1 MPTEP
6 HPHRPRARRP
16 EGPAAEKARRE
27 RAALAELGA
36 LLDELTALGP
46 GEARF
51 RRRPPVV
58 VRRPGAEAPDG
69 LPDLGATA

>member
-6 HPHRPRARRP
+6 HPHRARARHP
-16 EGPAAEKARRE
+16 EGPSAEKVRRE
-27 RAALAELGA
+27 RDALAAIGA

-58 VRRPGAEAPDG
+58 VRRPGAEASGG
-69 LPDLGATA
+69 LPDFGATA